1 MLKNYFNYMKKILL
15 ILAVLA
21 LGITTAEAQKLR
33 VMSYNVKNGGGLDGV
48 KDIKR
53 CGQLVREAQPDVV
66 AVQELDSCT
75 RRNKFYVLDRMAEA
89 AGGYHAY
96 YGPTIPHGGGKY
108 GIGVLTKEPALSVEF
123 HRLPCPKEPRGLLV
137 VELPKFYILC
147 THLSLSEPYRVESV
161 AIIKDVIS
169 KLKNKPV
176 FIAGDMNAKPNSAP
190 IVAFKEYAQL
200 LTDDTKFTFP
210 SNDPRVCIDYIFG
223 VNGSF
228 KVSKYHVFYDS
239 LYSDHLPI
247 YIDVKVGKAKQKK

>member
-1 MLKNYFNYMKKILL
+1 MKKLLL
-15 ILAVLA
+15 ILAVLT
-21 LGITTAEAQKLR
+21 LGISTAEAQKVR
-33 VMSYNVKNGGGLDGV
+33 VMSYNVKNGSGKDGI

-53 CGQLVREAQPDVV
+53 CGNLVREVQPDVV

-75 RRNKFYVLDRMAEA
+75 RRNKFYVLGRMAEA

-96 YGPTIPHGGGKY
+96 YGPTIPHSGGKY
-108 GIGVLTKEPALSVEF
+108 GVGVLTKEPALSVEF
-123 HRLPCPKEPRGLLV
+123 HRLPCPREPRGLLV
-137 VELPKFYILC
+137 VELKKYYILC
-147 THLSLSEPYRVESV
+147 THLSLKEAQRVESV
-161 AIIKDVIS
+161 GIIKEVVS

-176 FIAGDMNAKPNSAP
+176 FIAGDMNARPGSAP

-200 LTDDTKFTFP
+200 LTDDSKFTFP

-223 VNGSF
+223 VNGLF

-247 YIDVKVGKAKQKK
+247 YVDVKMGKPKKAKKSKK

>member
-1 MLKNYFNYMKKILL
+1 MKKILL

-21 LGITTAEAQKLR
+21 IGATTTTVSAQKLR
-33 VMSYNVKNGGGLDGV
+33 IMSYNVKNGGGKDGI

-66 AVQELDSCT
+66 AVQEVDSVT
-75 RRNKFYVLDRMAEA
+75 RRNKFYVLGRMAEA

-96 YGPTIPHGGGKY
+96 YGPTIPHSGGKY
-108 GIGVLTKEPALSVEF
+108 GIGVLTKEPALSVAF

-137 VELPKFYILC
+137 VELNKYYILC

-161 AIIKDVIS
+161 AIIKDVVS

-176 FIAGDMNAKPNSAP
+176 FIAGDMNAKPHSAP
-190 IVAFKEYAQL
+190 IVAFKEFAQL
-200 LTDDTKFTFP
+200 LTDDTKYTFP
-210 SNDPRVCIDYIFG
+210 SDDPRNCIDYIFG

-228 KVSKYHVFYDS
+228 KVLKNYVFYDS
-239 LYSDHLPI
+239 LFSDHVPL
-247 YIDVKVGKAKQKK
+247 YVDVKVGKAKKGKK

>member
-1 MLKNYFNYMKKILL
+1 MKKLFL

-21 LGITTAEAQKLR
+21 IVATTASAQKLR
-33 VMSYNVKNGGGLDGV
+33 IMSYNVKNGGGKDGI

-66 AVQELDSCT
+66 AVQEVDSVT
-75 RRNKFYVLDRMAEA
+75 RRNKFYVLGRMAEA

-96 YGPTIPHGGGKY
+96 YGPTIPHSGGKY
-108 GIGVLTKEPALSVEF
+108 GIGVLTKEPALSVAF

-137 VELPKFYILC
+137 VELNKYYILC

-161 AIIKDVIS
+161 AIIKDVVS

-176 FIAGDMNAKPNSAP
+176 FIAGDMNAKPHSAP
-190 IVAFKEYAQL
+190 IVAFKEFAQL
-200 LTDDTKFTFP
+200 LTDDTKYTFP
-210 SNDPRVCIDYIFG
+210 SDDPRVCIDYIFG

-228 KVSKYHVFYDS
+228 KVLKNYVFYDS
-239 LYSDHLPI
+239 LFSDHVPL
-247 YIDVKVGKAKQKK
+247 YVDVKVGKAKKGKK

>member
-1 MLKNYFNYMKKILL
+1 MKKLFL

-21 LGITTAEAQKLR
+21 IGATTASAQKLR
-33 VMSYNVKNGGGLDGV
+33 IMSYNVKNGGGKDGI

-66 AVQELDSCT
+66 AVQEVDSVT
-75 RRNKFYVLDRMAEA
+75 RRNKFYVLGRMAEA

-96 YGPTIPHGGGKY
+96 YGPTIPHSGGKY
-108 GIGVLTKEPALSVEF
+108 GIGVLTKEPALSVAF

-137 VELPKFYILC
+137 VELNKYYILC

-161 AIIKDVIS
+161 AIIKDVVS

-176 FIAGDMNAKPNSAP
+176 FIAGDMNAKPHSAP
-190 IVAFKEYAQL
+190 IVAFKEFSQL
-200 LTDDTKFTFP
+200 LTDDTKYTFP
-210 SNDPRVCIDYIFG
+210 SDDPRICIDYIFG

-228 KVSKYHVFYDS
+228 KVLKNYVFYDS
-239 LYSDHLPI
+239 LFSDHVPL
-247 YIDVKVGKAKQKK
+247 YVDVKVGKAKKGKK

>member
-1 MLKNYFNYMKKILL
+1 MKKILL
-15 ILAVLA
+15 ILAVVLM
-21 LGITTAEAQKLR
+21 GVTTAEAQKVR
-33 VMSYNVKNGGGLDGV
+33 VMSYNVKNGGGLDGI
-48 KDIKR
+48 KDITR
-53 CGQLVREAQPDVV
+53 NGELVRKAQPDVV
-66 AVQELDSCT
+66 AVQEVDSCT
-75 RRNKFYVLDRMAEA
+75 RRNKFYVLGKMAEA

-96 YGPTIPHGGGKY
+96 FGPTIPYAGGKY

-137 VELPKFYILC
+137 VELDKYYILC

-161 AIIKDVIS
+161 AIIKDVVS

-176 FIAGDMNAKPNSAP
+176 FIAGDMNAKPHSAP
-190 IVAFKEYAQL
+190 IVAFKEFAQL

-228 KVSKYHVFYDS
+228 RVLKNHIFYDS
-239 LYSDHLPI
+239 LFSDHVPL
-247 YIDVKVGKAKQKK
+247 YVDVKVGKAKKSKK

>member
-1 MLKNYFNYMKKILL
+1 MKKILL

-21 LGITTAEAQKLR
+21 IGATTTTVSAQKLR
-33 VMSYNVKNGGGLDGV
+33 VMSYNVKNGGGKDGI

-66 AVQELDSCT
+66 AVQEVDSVT
-75 RRNKFYVLDRMAEA
+75 RRNKFYVLGRMAEA

-96 YGPTIPHGGGKY
+96 FGPTIPHSGGKY
-108 GIGVLTKEPALSVEF
+108 GIGVLTKKPALSVAF
-123 HRLPCPKEPRGLLV
+123 HHLPCPKEPRGLLV
-137 VELPKFYILC
+137 VEMDKYYILC

-161 AIIKDVIS
+161 AIIKDVVS
-169 KLKNKPV
+169 KLNNKPV

-200 LTDDTKFTFP
+200 LTDDTKYTFP

-228 KVSKYHVFYDS
+228 KVLKNYVFYDS
-239 LYSDHLPI
+239 LFSDHVPL
-247 YIDVKVGKAKQKK
+247 YVDVKVGKQKKSKK